1 MPQWPMRVAMLYGP
15 AGPRRPWD
23 WCRAAATAAD
33 VVEIV
38 AVPALTLPPLP
49 VLPHAGRDP
58 DQPHLYQVAVLTGGG
73 PVADRIT
80 AVRVEG
86 VLRFEAAEC
95 GRIDVLHA
103 HSPGARPDLPW
114 LSRTT
119 RIPYVLSEDD
129 PGCLAQRRTARLYRH
144 AAAVMTVSGSLL
156 ARVGELGLP
165 GRHRLVPHPVDP
177 AALPPV
183 PARARIHQDPVRVAI
198 TEDWDVLA
206 PAFAVAHA
214 KDPRLRLQIIRD
226 SSELPSVQS
235 RIRQLGIAA
244 ATVLTPAR
252 SRPETIHELAH
263 ADLFAAP
270 GARGNFC
277 IPALDALS
285 CGTQV
290 VGTRTGALPDLVGHD
305 AGILVPPADPHAF
318 ALALVEAAAGL
329 PRHSR
334 AALAERTRRR
344 YGPSAVG
351 ARLAAV
357 YAEAS
362 GRV

>member
-1 MPQWPMRVAMLYGP
+1 MRVAMLYGHE
-15 AGPRRPWD
+15 GPSRPWD

-33 VVEIV
+33 VIEIV
-38 AVPALTLPPLP
+38 TVRTLSLPPIPALPY
-49 VLPHAGRDP
+49 AARDP
-58 DQPHLYQVAVLTGGG
+58 AQPRFYQVAALTGGG

-80 AVRVEG
+80 AGRVEG

-95 GRIDVLHA
+95 GRIHVLHA

-129 PGCLAQRRTARLYRH
+129 PGRLAQRRTARLYRH
-144 AAAVMTVSGSLL
+144 AAAVMTVSEALL
-156 ARVGELGLP
+156 ARLGELGLP
-165 GRHRLVPHPVDP
+165 GRHRLVPHPVDS

-183 PARARIHQDPVRVAI
+183 PARARIRQDPVRVAV
-198 TEDWDVLA
+198 TEDWDLLA
-206 PAFAVAHA
+206 PAFVAAHA

-226 SSELPSVQS
+226 SPELPSVRA

-244 ATVLTPAR
+244 ATTLTPAL

-270 GARGNFC
+270 GAAENFC
-277 IPALDALS
+277 VPVLDALC
-285 CGTQV
+285 CGTPV
-290 VGTRTGALPDLVGHD
+290 VGTRTGALPDLVDHD
-305 AGILVPPADPHAF
+305 GGILVPPSDPLAL

-334 AALAERTRRR
+334 LALAERTRRR

-357 YAEAS
+357 YPEVS
-362 GRV
+362 GRA